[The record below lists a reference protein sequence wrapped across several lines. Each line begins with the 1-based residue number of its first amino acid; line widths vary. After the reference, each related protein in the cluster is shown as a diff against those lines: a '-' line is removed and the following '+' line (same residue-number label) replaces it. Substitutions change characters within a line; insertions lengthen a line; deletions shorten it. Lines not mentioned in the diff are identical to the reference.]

1 MSKQSTKHKADLSK
15 HKINVL
21 GQSFEVDLD
30 FSELGAKLDIAQ
42 NALDAQVWADVQ
54 KYMPFDTGA
63 LISETNMLNGTAEAG
78 TVYCSP
84 DLQAHAYAHYVYE
97 GELYVDPKTNKGA
110 FYNPNYGFWS
120 RPGVAKVPSGRPL
133 NYSKPTAVA
142 HWDEAA
148 INNHLSSW
156 VDVVKRALE

>member
-1 MSKQSTKHKADLSK
+1 MSIRGNQFANEMKKHTV
-15 HKINVL
+15 NVL
-21 GQSFEVDLD
+21 GQSFKVSLD
-30 FSELGAKLDIAQ
+30 FTDLGEKLDIAQ
-42 NALDAQVWADVQ
+42 NALDAQVWDDVQ

-63 LISETNMLNGTAEAG
+63 LISETNMLNATAEAG

-84 DLQAHAYAHYVYE
+84 DLHAHAYAHYVYE
-97 GELYVDPKTNKGA
+97 GELYVDPQTDKGA

-133 NYSKPTAVA
+133 NYSKPSAVA

-156 VDVVKRALE
+156 VDVVKRALQ